1 MQIGAGLIGE
11 FGGYKAKGGG
21 YELFFMASTNYY
33 YHRKTRLCQCLGA
46 SVKIVAIDWACNGF
60 ISFKIKKLK
69 NFKPLKNEF

>member
-46 SVKIVAIDWACNGF
+46 SVKIVAIDWIGPVTALF
-60 ISFKIKKLK
+60 LLRSKS
-69 NFKPLKNEF
+69 